1 MKLIFSPRLDGENNR
16 AYAYRVLRQNIMTC
30 QLVPGEALSEAE
42 LAEAFQM
49 SRTPIHEALTSLKE
63 EWLVDILPQ
72 RGSSVS
78 FIKIDYVKE
87 GFSMRLMLE
96 VGITEALAGR
106 LTSEQLKAFSDN
118 LALESQAVN
127 KADFSQPSDAFQEL
141 DNDFHELLYTF
152 GGFERVWKAM
162 HTATSHYDRVR
173 YLDTAVNQVDQ
184 GDILQEHK
192 KIFNYLTIGIPSN
205 ANLKADYELHL
216 GRFRTGFQKVR
227 EVFPGYFI

>member
-1 MKLIFSPRLDGENNR
+1 MKLLFSSRLENENNR

-30 QLVPGEALSEAE
+30 QLVPGEALNEAE

-63 EWLVDILPQ
+63 EWLVDIFPQ

-78 FIKIDYVKE
+78 YIKIDYVKE

-106 LTSEQLKAFSDN
+106 LSAEQLKAFSDN
-118 LALESQAVN
+118 LALEAEAVN
-127 KADFSQPSDAFQEL
+127 KADFSQPSDEFQEL

-152 GGFERVWKAM
+152 GGFSRVWKAM
-162 HTATSHYDRVR
+162 HIATSHYDRVR
-173 YLDTAVNQVDQ
+173 YLDTAINHIDQ
-184 GDILQEHK
+184 GDILQQHK
-192 KIFNYLTIGIPSN
+192 KFFNYLTIGIPSN

-216 GRFRTGFQKVR
+216 GRFRTGFQHIR
-227 EVFPGYFI
+227 EVFPEYFV

>member
-1 MKLIFSPRLDGENNR
+1 MKLIFSPRLENENNR
-16 AYAYRVLRQNIMTC
+16 AYAYRVLRQNIMSC
-30 QLVPGEALSEAE
+30 QLMPGEALSEAE
-42 LAEAFQM
+42 LAAAFEM

-72 RGSSVS
+72 RGSRVS

-96 VGITEALAGR
+96 VGITESLAGR

-118 LALESQAVN
+118 LLLESAAVN
-127 KADFSQPSDAFQEL
+127 KADFTEPSDTFQEL

-152 GGFERVWKAM
+152 GGFSRVWKAM

-173 YLDTAVNQVDQ
+173 YLDTAINQIDQ
-184 GDILQEHK
+184 GDILQQHK
-192 KIFNYLTIGIPSN
+192 KIYNYLLIGIPSN
-205 ANLKADYELHL
+205 VNLKEEYELHL
-216 GRFRTGFQKVR
+216 GRFRTGFQHIR
-227 EVFPGYFI
+227 EVFPEYFV